1 MIPLTLS
8 HLSGDSIK
16 EARKKGRKTTDKLA
30 NNTLLQAETKNV
42 DYDEDRLM
50 KRRRKRF
57 LQGPHT
63 VFLNATSGENLQL
76 AQ

>member
-1 MIPLTLS
+1 M
-8 HLSGDSIK
+8 K

-30 NNTLLQAETKNV
+30 KNTLEQAETKKV
-42 DYDEDRLM
+42 YYDEDAL
-50 KRRRKRF
+50 RRRRRRNRF

-76 AQ
+76 VL